1 MSELTEKVEHTKG
14 HVRTAYHT
22 LHTYQKELRDRRAEE
37 FAAAKGCLRCRGRG
51 WVVTWDTLDSLSGC
65 YAEYGG
71 CPDAEVNA
79 EAHGPDAPVDH
90 SKENKYDRLRGFKVE
105 VVQTD
110 VERDTLAKLQ
120 QAVDDAKNQE
130 KYAIAAATP
139 KRGRIVKVVKGRK
152 VRKGTE
158 GEVFWVGEDR
168 FRPYSQRVGFKT
180 DAGDKHFTA
189 AGNVEVI

>member
-1 MSELTEKVEHTKG
+1 MSEITDRVEHAKN
-14 HVRTAYHT
+14 VRVLAYET
-22 LHTYQKELRDRRAEE
+22 LHVYQKELRDRRAEE
-37 FAAAKGCLRCRGRG
+37 FATAKGCPRCRGRG

-65 YAEYGG
+65 YAEYGT

-79 EAHGPDAPVDH
+79 EAHGPHAPVDH
-90 SKENKYDRLRGFKVE
+90 SKATKYDHLRGFKVE

-110 VERDTLAKLQ
+110 VERETLKTLQ
-120 QAVDDAKNQE
+120 QAVDDAVNQE
-130 KYAIAAATP
+130 EYAQTAAAP
-139 KRGRIVKVVKGRK
+139 LRGRIVKVVKGRK
-152 VRKGTE
+152 VAKGTE

-168 FRPYSQRVGFKT
+168 FHHGAQRVGFKT